1 MVLRTPL
8 EELDAKLDQWLD
20 TTRNLS
26 EEESKER
33 VLDTMLNAALTL
45 QEKVVEVDTSETTT
59 SEEK

>member
-1 MVLRTPL
+1 M
-8 EELDAKLDQWLD
+8 DQWLD